1 MRVSREK
8 RRWTRFQGILA
19 TCPLGFGV
27 ITVPASSCCEDS
39 SCVIGQVMQASLG
52 EWTPRD
58 WQEGGDPPTHQD
70 DYSMKRATK
79 ILRALRNVTPY
90 VLPLHRL
97 PSLGSDGRLAHRRA
111 EPLLPILY
119 GQQRTDNRRDMIK
132 RIKRCM
138 RAFGCLVYGAVGA
151 PFALTVAVSAF
162 FPLLRAMVRIVDP
175 SVQLS
180 ETVALYFIGAALL
193 GGILAFVVGGYTT
206 TAMDESVVE
215 WCFS

>member
-1 MRVSREK
+1 
-8 RRWTRFQGILA
+8 
-19 TCPLGFGV
+19 
-27 ITVPASSCCEDS
+27 
-39 SCVIGQVMQASLG
+39 MQASLG

-215 WCFS
+215 WGGCFS